1 MADSDFEITTQ
12 EFGDKVNVTVVNVNG
27 FLDAH
32 TFDLME
38 NTLENLLK
46 QHKRFLV
53 INLEYVDY
61 ISSAGAGVFIGAQS
75 KAEEL
80 GGAIVL
86 MNPHPSV
93 KEIFD
98 ILGLSTIFT
107 FVKSFDEAKK
117 FFQTLG

>member
-1 MADSDFEITTQ
+1 MADTDFEITTQ
-12 EFGDKVNVTVVNVNG
+12 ELGSDIIVVNVNG

-38 NTLENLLK
+38 TTLENLLK
-46 QHKRFLV
+46 QHKRYLI

-75 KAEEL
+75 KAEEM
-80 GGAIVL
+80 GGSIVL

-98 ILGLSTIFT
+98 ILGLSTIFK
-107 FVKSFDEAKK
+107 FVKSFDDAVK
-117 FFQTLG
+117 FFRTLA